1 MKGRPRR
8 LMWILLAVI
17 LGTTLYLASLPY
29 NTGPLIF
36 ALPAA
41 ILGVAA
47 GLYGGDKLRDYLR
60 KRSRFYRRYILRE
73 RE

>member
-1 MKGRPRR
+1 
-8 LMWILLAVI
+8 LMWTVLLAVF

-29 NTGPLIF
+29 NAGPLIF
-36 ALPAA
+36 ALPAS